1 MSRQANMATHKRL
14 QEEVWRDHKVDA
26 LDELT
31 TDDVVAH
38 FLPPGLPPGREGLKL
53 FVSGYLAAFPD
64 GFNTV
69 DGHIGDDSHSV
80 MRLTFA
86 GTHTGPLMGI
96 SPTGTR
102 VAISGMEM
110 WRLTSDAKLAE
121 GWAVFD
127 LLGLMQQLGAVPSP

>member
-1 MSRQANMATHKRL
+1 MSKQTNMATHRRL
-14 QEEVWRDHKVDA
+14 QEEVWRNHKVDA

-38 FLPPGLPPGREGLKL
+38 FLPPGLPSGRAGLKL

-69 DGHIGDDSHSV
+69 DGHIGDDNHSV

-86 GTHTGPLMGI
+86 GTHTGPLMSI
-96 SPTGTR
+96 SPTGKR

-110 WRLTSDAKLAE
+110 WRLTPDAKLAE

-127 LLGLMQQLGAVPSP
+127 LLGLMQQLGVVPAP